1 MLSNKIIFISA
12 LDWGLGHATRCV
24 PIINSLQKNNTVI
37 IGITPLTKLIFDEE
51 FPHLK
56 KINVPAYNINYSK
69 KIPIWLKLLFNAS
82 RILKV
87 IQQEKKQ
94 LDEIILQNKIDIVIS
109 DNRFGLYSKKTHSIF
124 ITHQLFLKTSFA
136 NKIAQNINKKYILN
150 FNEVWIPDN
159 ENEALSLG
167 GDLSHGNHF
176 HAKIKY
182 IGILSRLALSNSLE
196 KNYDYLLLIS
206 GPEPQQ
212 TLFIN
217 LLLQKATQN
226 LNLKFAMLCA
236 NNFKCQAENVTIINY
251 PNATQISKAILQ
263 SKKIICRSGYSTIMD
278 LQQLQINFKNVIFIP
293 TPSQT
298 EQEYLANYLM
308 NKFGAVVISQKLFTQ
323 KKLQ

>member
-24 PIINSLQKNNTVI
+24 PIIRNLQKNNTVI
-37 IGITPLTKLIFDEE
+37 IGITPLTKLIFEDE

-56 KINVPAYNINYSK
+56 KINLPAYNITYSK
-69 KIPIWLKLLFNAS
+69 TIPIWLKLLFNWY

-87 IQQEKKQ
+87 IKQERKQ
-94 LDEIILQNKIDIVIS
+94 LEKIISQNKIDVVIS
-109 DNRFGLYSKKTHSIF
+109 DNRFGLYSKKIHSIF
-124 ITHQLFLKTSFA
+124 ITHQLFLKTPFA
-136 NKIAQNINKKYILN
+136 NSFIQNINKKYILN

-159 ENEALSLG
+159 ENETLSLSG
-167 GDLSHGNHF
+167 SLSHGSHF
-176 HAKIKY
+176 HSNIKY
-182 IGILSRLALSNSLE
+182 IGALSRLTKSNYSE
-196 KNYDYLLLIS
+196 PFYDYLFLIS

-212 TLFIN
+212 TVLIN
-217 LLLQKATQN
+217 LVLQKAKQN
-226 LNLKFAMLCA
+226 SNLKFAMVCT
-236 NNFKCQAENVTIINY
+236 NNLTYKTENITVINL
-251 PNATQISKAILQ
+251 PNSSQLSETISK

-278 LQQLQINFKNVIFIP
+278 LYELQINFRNVTFVP

-308 NKFGAVVISQKLFTQ
+308 NKFGSVVISQKLFSQ